1 MGRRLTD
8 ADRRHLERCL
18 ELAELGARTAAP
30 NPMVGCVIVA
40 GGEVAGEGWHRAPG
54 EPHAEAVALAAAGA
68 ASRGA
73 TAYVSLE
80 PCAHHGRTPPCADAL
95 IAAGVGRVVVAAVDP
110 DPRVSGTGLQRLR
123 DAGITVDL
131 ADGDLELRARRQNA
145 GFRSLVRLGR
155 PYVTYKVAV
164 SADGRTAPASGERTW
179 ISSPQSRALV
189 HELRARSGAV
199 AVGIGTVLA
208 DDPDLRARDLDRPH
222 CASPCGWCST
232 GRAGCRQPRGWRRAD
247 SPEAPVLDLTG
258 ASLEEGLAEL
268 GRREVAWLLLEGG
281 ATLATA
287 FLDAGLIDR
296 LLVFTAPVTLGGGPG
311 MFGREVALP
320 APLETRRIGPDILTE
335 TELREP

>member
-54 EPHAEAVALAAAGA
+54 EPHAEAVALAAAGG

-164 SADGRTAPASGERTW
+164 SADGRTAPASSERTW

-208 DDPDLRARDLDRPH
+208 DDPDLRARDLDPP
-222 CASPCGWCST
+222 AL
-232 GRAGCRQPRGWRRAD
+232 RQPLRVVFDRQGRLPATSRLATTD

-311 MFGREVALP
+311 MFSREVALP